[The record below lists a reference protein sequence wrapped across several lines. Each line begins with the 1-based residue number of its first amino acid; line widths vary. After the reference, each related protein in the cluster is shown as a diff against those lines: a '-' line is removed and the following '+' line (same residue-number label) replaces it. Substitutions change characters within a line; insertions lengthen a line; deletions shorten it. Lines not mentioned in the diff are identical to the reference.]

1 MCREKTTSMSQSG
14 LYDGG
19 QTMGKPTYDEL
30 AEQCRKQKEL
40 IISFRETQDQLRESK
55 LQLTRLF
62 NNLPGMVYRC
72 ALDENQHPT
81 LVFVSKGSNDLFGVS
96 PNYFTDQKTNVMET
110 LAHPDDL
117 ASMRKEQESAILN
130 KRPYQLLYR
139 VCLDADRQKWIWDQG
154 ECLFDADGRPTF
166 LEGIMIDISAQK
178 LREYELLQENQRL
191 QSTFE
196 DRFKFGSI
204 IGRSNGM
211 REVFKLIMKAAK
223 RSSNVIIFGET
234 GTGKDLVAQTIHEQS
249 DCKGAYVPVNC
260 GAIPSNLME
269 SEFFGHVKGAFSGAN
284 TNRQGYLAAA
294 DGGTLFLDEV
304 GEIDLSLQV
313 KLLRALESRLYT
325 PVGGT
330 EPRPS
335 NFRLVAAT
343 NRDLSELVRQGLM
356 RSDFF
361 FRLHVLPIHVPPLR
375 ERLEDLPLLINEFMS
390 RYLGRTDSIPRIP
403 GKIRAAMDSHSWP
416 GNVREL
422 QNVLERYLTFG
433 EMVFS
438 DLGFKAVENGVDV
451 GEAFNMV
458 QTGGTLAESV
468 ETFERHILLKT
479 LERNHWKKGITA
491 KDLGLNMRTMQRKLK
506 KHGL

>member
-1 MCREKTTSMSQSG
+1 MS
-14 LYDGG
+14 
-19 QTMGKPTYDEL
+19 KPTYDEL
-30 AEQCRKQKEL
+30 LEQCHSFEEQIKISKETAKEL
-40 IISFRETQDQLRESK
+40 QQSK

-72 ALDENQHPT
+72 SLDENQHPT
-81 LVFVSKGSNDLFGVS
+81 LDFVSKGCSELFGVA
-96 PNYFTDQKTNVMET
+96 PEFFTDQHTNVMET
-110 LAHPDDL
+110 LAHADDL
-117 ASMRKEQESAILN
+117 ASMRKEQNAAILN
-130 KRPYQLLYR
+130 HRSYKLLYR
-139 VCLDADRQKWIWDQG
+139 VCLDSDRQKWIWDQG
-154 ECLFDADGRPTF
+154 ECLYDEEGNPSV
-166 LEGIMIDISAQK
+166 LEGIMVDVSAQK
-178 LREYELLQENQRL
+178 LREYELMQENQNLRGTL
-191 QSTFE
+191 E

-204 IGRSNGM
+204 IGKSNGM

-223 RSSNVIIFGET
+223 RDSNVIIFGET

-249 DCKGAYVPVNC
+249 GSEGTYVPVNC

-269 SEFFGHVKGAFSGAN
+269 SEFFGHVKGAFSGASSD
-284 TNRQGYLAAA
+284 RQGYLAAA

-304 GEIDLSLQV
+304 GEIDLALQV

-330 EPRPS
+330 EPRSS
-335 NFRLVAAT
+335 NFRLIAAT

-375 ERLEDLPLLINEFMS
+375 ERIDDLPLLINEFVS
-390 RYLGRTDSIPRIP
+390 RYLGRTDSLPRIP
-403 GKIRAAMDSHSWP
+403 GKIRAAMDHHHWP

-438 DLGFKAVENGVDV
+438 DLGIHAPESGPDV
-451 GEAFNMV
+451 GEAVRMFES
-458 QTGGTLAESV
+458 GSSFSESV
-468 ETFERHILLKT
+468 EAFERHVLLKA
-479 LERNHWKKGITA
+479 LERNHWKKGATA
-491 KDLGLNMRTMQRKLK
+491 TEMGLNMRTMQRKLK
-506 KHGL
+506 KYGL

>member
-1 MCREKTTSMSQSG
+1 MDR
-14 LYDGG
+14 
-19 QTMGKPTYDEL
+19 PTYDDL
-30 AEQCRKQKEL
+30 LEQCRTLEKQVS
-40 IISFRETQDQLRESK
+40 SFRQTDEQLRESK

-72 ALDENQHPT
+72 SLSEDLHPT
-81 LVFVSKGSNDLFGVS
+81 LVFVSKGSNELFGVK
-96 PNYFTDQKTNVMET
+96 PEFFTDQKTNVMET

-117 ASMRKEQESAILN
+117 ASMRREQNSAILD
-130 KRPYQLLYR
+130 RRTYHLLYR
-139 VCLDADRQKWIWDQG
+139 VCLDSDRQKWISDQG
-154 ECLFDADGRPTF
+154 ECIYDSEGRPIF
-166 LEGIMIDISAQK
+166 LEGIMIDVSAQK
-178 LREYELLQENQRL
+178 LREYELQQENQRL
-191 QSTFE
+191 RGVLD

-204 IGRSNGM
+204 IGKSAGM

-249 DCKGAYVPVNC
+249 GSKGSYVPVNC

-269 SEFFGHVKGAFSGAN
+269 SEFFGHVKGAFSGA
-284 TNRQGYLAAA
+284 TSDRPGYLAAA

-313 KLLRALESRLYT
+313 KLLRALESKLYT

-330 EPRPS
+330 EPRSS
-335 NFRLVAAT
+335 NFRLIAAT

-375 ERLEDLPLLINEFMS
+375 ERIEDLPLLINEFIG
-390 RYLGRTDSIPRIP
+390 RYLGRTDSLPRIP
-403 GKIRAAMDSHSWP
+403 GKIRAAMDNHSWP

-438 DLGFKAVENGVDV
+438 DLGFHSAEVCVDV
-451 GEAFNMV
+451 GDAVNMV
-458 QTGGTLAESV
+458 QTCGTFV
-468 ETFERHILLKT
+468 EAMDSFEKHLLLKA

-491 KDLGLNMRTMQRKLK
+491 TQLGLNMRTMQRKLK
-506 KHGL
+506 KYCL

>member
-1 MCREKTTSMSQSG
+1 MS
-14 LYDGG
+14 
-19 QTMGKPTYDEL
+19 KPTYDEL
-30 AEQCRKQKEL
+30 YDKCLGLESQIDA
-40 IISFRETQDQLRESK
+40 FRETERELMESK
-55 LQLTRLF
+55 SQLTRLF

-72 ALDENQHPT
+72 ELDEELTPT
-81 LVFVSKGSNDLFGVS
+81 LIFVSQGCGELFGV
-96 PNYFTDQKTNVMET
+96 PQEFFTDQRTNVMET

-117 ASMRKEQESAILN
+117 SYMRERQNEAILN
-130 KRPYQLLYR
+130 RGSYKLLYR
-139 VCLDADRQKWIWDQG
+139 VCLDEDRQKWIWDQG
-154 ECLFDADGRPTF
+154 ECIYDENGKPIF
-166 LEGIMIDISAQK
+166 LEGIMVDISAQK
-178 LREYELLQENQRL
+178 IREYELLQENQRL
-191 QSTFE
+191 RGTLD

-204 IGRSNGM
+204 IGKSNGM

-223 RSSNVIIFGET
+223 RDSNVIIFGET

-249 DCKGAYVPVNC
+249 GSKGNYVPVNC

-269 SEFFGHVKGAFSGAN
+269 SEFFGHVKGAFSGASSD
-284 TNRQGYLAAA
+284 RQGYLAAA

-304 GEIDLSLQV
+304 GEIDLALQV

-330 EPRPS
+330 EVRSS
-335 NFRLVAAT
+335 NFRLIAAT

-375 ERLEDLPLLINEFMS
+375 DRVEDIPLLINEFMA
-390 RYLGRTDSIPRIP
+390 RYLGRTDSLPRIP
-403 GKIRAAMDSHSWP
+403 GKIRAAMDHHRWP

-438 DLGFKAVENGVDV
+438 DLGIHAPEAGPDV
-451 GEAFNMV
+451 GEAVKMF
-458 QTGGTLAESV
+458 ESGSTFSEAV
-468 ETFERHILLKT
+468 ESFERHVLLKA
-479 LERNHWKKGITA
+479 LERNHWKKGATA
-491 KDLGLNMRTMQRKLK
+491 AELGLNMRTMQRKLK
-506 KHGL
+506 KYGL